1 MPAPAPPDPNS
12 KTAPDPF
19 PGSAGFWMLALA
31 LGIAISAISVFQD
44 SENRGD
50 IEEII
55 QRTAVEDRNYF
66 PFEDRDLI
74 PIRYTGAPLIIRSP
88 SPDPMPDSGMIREGL
103 TEDSKY
109 RLYIPVERLNG
120 ERQTGGPS
128 WYLKTGPGHFVRVT
142 R

>member
-1 MPAPAPPDPNS
+1 MPDLAPPDSDPKS
-12 KTAPDPF
+12 APDPF

-31 LGIAISAISVFQD
+31 VGIGVSAFSVFQD
-44 SENRGD
+44 SENRSD
-50 IEEII
+50 IEQIV

-66 PFEDRDLI
+66 PFEHRDLI
-74 PIRYTGAPLIIRSP
+74 PLRYTGAPLIIRSP

-109 RLYIPVERLNG
+109 QLYIPIERLNG

-128 WYLKTGPGHFVRVT
+128 WYLKTGPSQFIRVT